1 MTCSGYTLMRI
12 ICQIAKQDGPGFATI
27 EREEFAYGEE
37 IDFFSMNLDTG
48 KSCRFPDEFTACYAA
63 LPEVVAAY
71 AQLPEELRRVG
82 HWPR

>member
-1 MTCSGYTLMRI
+1 MRK

-48 KSCRFPDEFTACYAA
+48 KPAGFRTSSPRAMQPCPMW
-63 LPEVVAAY
+63 LSAY